1 MQTTGDKPPRV
12 NWLKR
17 VGWLLLL
24 WLASVGVLGVLALA
38 IRVLMHWAGMK
49 SS

>member
-1 MQTTGDKPPRV
+1 MQTPRDTPPRV
-12 NWLKR
+12 NWPER

-24 WLASVGVLGVLALA
+24 WLASVGALGLLALA

>member
-1 MQTTGDKPPRV
+1 MQAPGDKPSRA
-12 NWLKR
+12 NWPPR

-24 WLASVGVLGVLALA
+24 WLASVGVLGVVALA

>member
-1 MQTTGDKPPRV
+1 MQTSGNISSRA
-12 NWLKR
+12 NWPKR

-24 WLASVGVLGVLALA
+24 WLTSVGALGVLALT
-38 IRVLMHWAGMK
+38 IRVLMHWAGMR